1 MTTFFILASSSFTAF
16 SMFAG
21 QGKHLANEVSRW
33 TRNTTE
39 PVIGSLKR
47 ANMEHLLRTVLMH
60 HRNAADGL
68 KGNFY
73 VGKKSLERLYK
84 VRLQITSFKERFP
97 SVTLLVKQILS
108 TSESI
113 TLVLQVS
120 FPVSQ
125 HSRHQSPKRYLI
137 NFHNFGASS

>member
-1 MTTFFILASSSFTAF
+1 
-16 SMFAG
+16 
-21 QGKHLANEVSRW
+21 
-33 TRNTTE
+33 
-39 PVIGSLKR
+39 
-47 ANMEHLLRTVLMH
+47 MEHLLRTVLLH

-68 KGNFY
+68 KENFY
-73 VGKKSLERLYK
+73 VGKKSLERLYE

-125 HSRHQSPKRYLI
+125 YGRHQSAKAISYQFP
-137 NFHNFGASS
+137 

>member
-1 MTTFFILASSSFTAF
+1 MTAFFVLASSFLTGF

-21 QGKHLANEVSRW
+21 QGKLLANEVCRW

-68 KGNFY
+68 KENFY
-73 VGKKSLERLYK
+73 VGKKSLERL
-84 VRLQITSFKERFP
+84 
-97 SVTLLVKQILS
+97 
-108 TSESI
+108 
-113 TLVLQVS
+113 
-120 FPVSQ
+120 
-125 HSRHQSPKRYLI
+125 
-137 NFHNFGASS
+137 